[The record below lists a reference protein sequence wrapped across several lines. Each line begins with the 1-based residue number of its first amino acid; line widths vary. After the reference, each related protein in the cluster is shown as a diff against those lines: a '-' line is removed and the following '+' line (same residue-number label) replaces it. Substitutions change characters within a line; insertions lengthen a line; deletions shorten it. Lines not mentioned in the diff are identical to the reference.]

1 MMMMMMMMMMIMMKE
16 KRRKMEATILQKNQE
31 ISQVLLLATV
41 AVQSLGADCTDA
53 VRSGHRQ
60 KLGFNLDAGAAVT
73 AFPLSLAQEYGLSE
87 PRYKPANG
95 DELADEG
102 GVNLAAQ
109 DAHYKTLAI
118 DGRVTDVQ
126 EVLCIFGRT
135 GHLSFPSWSA
145 LRANP
150 RETKGGY
157 TPLGKTWSHDH
168 LPKNIS
174 AEQRNRCIPHD
185 I

>member
-1 MMMMMMMMMMIMMKE
+1 MDDDDDDHDEGEEKE
-16 KRRKMEATILQKNQE
+16 DGGDDPPEEPRDKPGPSAPPPG
-31 ISQVLLLATV
+31 ATV

-87 PRYKPANG
+87 PANETRYKPANG

-109 DAHYKTLAI
+109 DAHYKKLAI

-135 GHLSFPSWSA
+135 GHLSFRSLSA

-150 RETKGGY
+150 RETE
-157 TPLGKTWSHDH
+157 SD
-168 LPKNIS
+168 
-174 AEQRNRCIPHD
+174 
-185 I
+185 